1 MLESIRKFK
10 NNDELI
16 KELESKK
23 LVFPDNNSK
32 QIFKTYLSQYG
43 YYAFIKK
50 MSNDLMFENL
60 DPKEYKKEFT
70 SNNLRYLFD
79 IDRNISVIIFK
90 FFRNI
95 EFLLNSSM
103 LKVVSKKLN
112 KIAKYP
118 YLCALSSDEF
128 FEIFKEINNEI
139 KLNRKEKNLLVIFF
153 NDIFKNFWGDDY
165 YTKEVVIFNK
175 ENENEEIKK
184 IIQQSG
190 IKKQLTKEKKLPK
203 DFEYLDIFSLFQI
216 LGFSQL
222 KRIYSYLP
230 ITSRN
235 EIVTNFFIDYKPS
248 SKYLKLNENSFDV
261 LINAFSKLRNILMHN
276 GCLIKF
282 EYEIKD
288 EKVKENLEKYFNL
301 SFSSPIIK
309 LNEIILIMES
319 IINIKEKMFDE
330 IKESVKNKFKN
341 KTERND
347 KVSKLI
353 FEIIEKESRI
363 KIDFYDIFKQK

>member
-95 EFLLNSSM
+95 EFLLNSSL
-103 LKVVSKKLN
+103 LKVISKKLN
-112 KIAKYP
+112 KIAKCP
-118 YLCALSSDEF
+118 YLFALSSNEF

-139 KLNRKEKNLLVIFF
+139 KFDKRETKNSLAFF
-153 NDIFKNFWGDDY
+153 YNDIFKNFWNDDFNSN
-165 YTKEVVIFNK
+165 EAALFNK
-175 ENENEEIKK
+175 ENENDEIKK
-184 IIQQSG
+184 IIQSSKLKES
-190 IKKQLTKEKKLPK
+190 IEKNKKIINNS
-203 DFEYLDIFSLFQI
+203 EYLDIFSLFQT
-216 LGFSQL
+216 LSFSQL
-222 KRIYSYLP
+222 KRLYSYLP

-235 EIVTNFFIDYKPS
+235 KVVTNFFIDYKPS
-248 SKYLKLNENSFDV
+248 NKYFKLIENSFYV

-288 EKVKENLEKYFNL
+288 EKIKENLEKYFNL
-301 SFSSPIIK
+301 SFSSSIMK

-319 IINIKEKMFDE
+319 IINIKEKIFDE
-330 IKESVKNKFKN
+330 IKESIKNKFKN
-341 KTERND
+341 KSKRND
-347 KVSKLI
+347 KVSKII
-353 FEIIEKESRI
+353 FEIIENESRI
-363 KIDFYDIFKQK
+363 KIIFDDIY